1 MKKIILIGQTGSGKT
16 TICQWLHGEEMKYK
30 KTQAVDFF
38 DFAIDTPGE
47 YLENRF
53 YYNAL
58 INTSADA
65 DYIGFIQDCTESQ
78 SVFPPTF
85 GSIFSKPIFGIVTKI
100 DLEEKEGQ
108 IQQAKDY
115 LLLAGAEKV
124 YPVSTVTGE
133 GMQALVES
141 LKAEENENG

>member
-16 TICQWLHGEEMKYK
+16 TICQWLHGEQMKYK
-30 KTQAVDFF
+30 KTQAVDYF

-100 DLEEKEGQ
+100 DLAENEGQ
-108 IQQAKDY
+108 IQQAKEY
-115 LLLAGAEKV
+115 LLSAGAEKV
-124 YPVSTVTGE
+124 FAISTMTGK
-133 GMQALVES
+133 GMTELIET
-141 LKAEENENG
+141 LKSEENENG